1 MPKEDALRQ
10 LLDLIGQAQ
19 AINKAN
25 SYILME
31 IVRDIARSKPDS
43 HKYLAEMF
51 ERISAR
57 ADQSP
62 VEREAHPVQ
71 AEFRL
76 AISTFFSL
84 AQKGL

>member
-1 MPKEDALRQ
+1 MPNADALRE
-10 LLDLIGQAQ
+10 LLNLVGQAQ

-51 ERISAR
+51 EKSAHALTKAGSIR
-57 ADQSP
+57 SAS
-62 VEREAHPVQ
+62 
-71 AEFRL
+71 
-76 AISTFFSL
+76 ST
-84 AQKGL
+84 G